1 MRCVSSIRVTGSILT
16 VLYHILVPFLD
27 LQERCGNSI
36 AQWALTSKCEKT
48 VHCVSRLIRLYWGNR
63 KLFFSFV
70 SFLFL
75 ISALVFCPEQ
85 SLSAVG
91 SPPFLESAEI
101 DRIIHVNNQHPKAKD
116 TNPGTPDL
124 PLKTIV
130 EATGNAIRS
139 IAKGFGTKIVVH
151 PGMYREQIAMNYQNK
166 RNDSLLVLEAEQPG
180 TVVISGS
187 DLWFNWEEVKKNK
200 IYAHTWNY
208 KWGLASHPKGWKH
221 LKLTPIV
228 RRREMVFV
236 NGTALRQVLSSAE
249 MTEGT
254 FYVSEEAEKLYIFP
268 QADFVQSSSV
278 VEVATRSSLL
288 KINWKENLILRGLT
302 FQHAVS
308 SLEKN
313 AVLISNS
320 RNVLIEDCGFFWNNW
335 AGYNL
340 HDVINVTTKRNVAN
354 FNGGVGS
361 NAWSVKN
368 FYSENDETSFNNWRG
383 KQGGFF
389 GWADAGSKHH
399 RVHNALYHGQRS
411 IRNYT
416 RGFWL
421 DSDNRNIVI
430 ENATWCENEI
440 EGSFI
445 EASPGPILIKNSEI
459 FRNKQWGVR
468 STNSSNVILENNRIY
483 NNALSQIMINGK
495 AERVMSNLETNE
507 QFVLKMEDW
516 SIIGNM
522 IGSDK
527 TILFQTF
534 GWEHFLKSLRSSG
547 NLWQSSQSKEVF
559 KINKNLISF
568 PEWRRTTE
576 QGDNSF
582 FQTVQSQSTSF
593 DSKHCSSN

>member
-1 MRCVSSIRVTGSILT
+1 MRGVSSIRASGSIVT
-16 VLYHILVPFLD
+16 VLYHILAPFFD
-27 LQERCGNSI
+27 LKERCGNSLGEC
-36 AQWALTSKCEKT
+36 ALTSKCEKS
-48 VHCVSRLIRLYWGNR
+48 VHCLIRLIRLFWENC

-70 SFLFL
+70 SLLFL
-75 ISALVFCPEQ
+75 ISILVFCPEQ
-85 SLSAVG
+85 SLAAVG
-91 SPPFLESAEI
+91 SPLFLESAEI
-101 DRIIHVNNQHPKAKD
+101 DRIIHVNNQHSKAND
-116 TNPGTPDL
+116 TNPGTTDL

-130 EATGNAIRS
+130 EATGTAMRN
-139 IAKGFGTKIVVH
+139 IAKGFGTRIVVH
-151 PGMYREQIAMNYQNK
+151 PGVYREQISMNYHNK
-166 RNDSLLVLEAEQPG
+166 RNDSLIVLEAEQPG
-180 TVVISGS
+180 TVIISGS
-187 DLWFNWEEVKKNK
+187 DLWSNWEEVKENT
-200 IYAHTWNY
+200 IYAHAWNY
-208 KWGLASHPKGWKH
+208 KWGLAVQPKGWKH

-236 NGTALRQVLSSAE
+236 NGTALSQVLSIAE

-254 FYVSEEAEKLYIFP
+254 FYVSEEEETLYIFP
-268 QADFVQSSSV
+268 QSDFDQSSSV
-278 VEVATRSSLL
+278 VEVATRSSVL

-302 FQHAVS
+302 FQHAAS
-308 SLEKN
+308 GLEKN

-320 RNVLIEDCGFFWNNW
+320 RNVLVEDCGFFWNNW

-340 HDVINVTTKRNVAN
+340 HAVINVTTKRNVAN

-368 FYSENDETSFNNWRG
+368 FYSENDESSFNNWRG

-399 RVHNALYHGQRS
+399 RVHNALYHGQQS
-411 IRNYT
+411 IGNYT

-430 ENATWCENEI
+430 ENAKWCENEI

-445 EASPGPILIKNSEI
+445 EASPGPIIIKNSEI
-459 FRNKQWGVR
+459 SRNKQWGVR

-495 AERVMSNLETNE
+495 PERVMSNLETNE

-516 SIIGNM
+516 SLIGNR
-522 IGSDK
+522 IGSNK
-527 TILFQTF
+527 TILFQAI
-534 GWEHFLKSLRSSG
+534 GWDHFLKSLRSSG

-559 KINKNLISF
+559 KISKNPISF
-568 PEWRRTTE
+568 SEWQRTTG
-576 QGDNSF
+576 QGVNSF
-582 FQTVQSQSTSF
+582 FQIVQSQSTSF
-593 DSKHCSSN
+593 DSKQCSRN